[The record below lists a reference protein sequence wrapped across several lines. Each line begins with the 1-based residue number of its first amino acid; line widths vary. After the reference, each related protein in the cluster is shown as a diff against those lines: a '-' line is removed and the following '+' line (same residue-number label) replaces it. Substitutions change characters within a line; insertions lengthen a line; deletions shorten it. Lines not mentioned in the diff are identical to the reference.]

1 MKKETIL
8 NDLIN
13 ISVQLSSHQS
23 IDSLLDMIMKKAR
36 EITNAD
42 AGSLYL
48 KEKNDLRFL
57 ITQNDTLKNSQK
69 MKNIV
74 IPVNKKSISGY
85 VAYTGE
91 FLNLEDVYNIP
102 SNYPF
107 TYNRDFDRQNDYRC
121 ASMLVVPM
129 KDNSDE
135 VIGVIQLINAKDC
148 KNNTVSFD
156 NELKPVISS
165 FASLAAMAI
174 KNVQLKDSIKNAYL
188 DTIYRLSV
196 AAEFKDTDTGMHIKR
211 MSLYSQIIAREMG
224 MSEDFC
230 ELILYASPLHD
241 IGKIGI
247 PDRILLKPAKL
258 DEDEWVVM
266 KQHTIMGYEIL
277 KESEHELIRIA
288 SVVALN
294 HHERYDGKGYPA
306 GIKGNQIPIE
316 GRIVSLADVF
326 DALCSK
332 RPYKEPW
339 PTEKILGVIH
349 EEQGKQFDPSVI
361 EAFDRG
367 LDEIMDIREHMQ
379 DNF

>member
-1 MKKETIL
+1 MKKESIL

-23 IDSLLDMIMKKAR
+23 IDSLLEMIMKKAR

-48 KEKNDLRFL
+48 KEKNQLRFL
-57 ITQNDTLKNSQK
+57 ITQNDTLQNSQK
-69 MKNIV
+69 MKNV
-74 IPVNKKSISGY
+74 LIPVNKQSISGY
-85 VAYTGE
+85 VACTGE
-91 FLNLEDVYNIP
+91 FLNLEDVYDIP
-102 SNYPF
+102 SHYPF
-107 TYNRDFDRQNDYRC
+107 TYNQDFDKQNNYKC
-121 ASMLVVPM
+121 TSMLAVPM
-129 KDNSDE
+129 KDNSNE
-135 VIGVIQLINAKDC
+135 IIGVIQLINAKEDN
-148 KNNTVSFD
+148 KTVSFD
-156 NELKPVISS
+156 DALRPLITS
-165 FASLAAMAI
+165 FASLAAMAV

-196 AAEFKDTDTGMHIKR
+196 AAEFKDTDTGLHIRR

-224 MSEDFC
+224 MDEDLC

-277 KESEHELIRIA
+277 KDSEHELIKMA
-288 SVVALN
+288 SIVALN
-294 HHERYDGKGYPA
+294 HHERFDGNGYPS
-306 GIKGNQIPIE
+306 GINGYDIPVE

-326 DALCSK
+326 DALSSR
-332 RPYKEPW
+332 RPYKDPW
-339 PTEKILGVIH
+339 PVEKILNVIH
-349 EEQGKQFDPSVI
+349 GERGKQFDPGVI
-361 EAFDRG
+361 DAFDKG
-367 LDEIMDIREHMQ
+367 LDEIMEIREDMQ